1 MGIKLTATEL
11 GYISVF
17 ERITGA
23 LVKDCIIKD
32 EENKIIF
39 VVKEGDMG
47 LAIGKKGV
55 TVQKVSKTMGKK
67 IEVVEYSN
75 DPAKFVVNILRPLR
89 IRAVSLSDRKN
100 KKIAL
105 IDVDDRDKIKAIGR
119 RGKNIQKIRDIIM
132 RHSNIKDVVIT

>member
-1 MGIKLTATEL
+1 MAIKLTADEI
-11 GYISVF
+11 GYITVY
-17 ERITGA
+17 ERMTGA
-23 LVKDCIIKD
+23 MIKDCVIND

-47 LAIGKKGV
+47 LAIGKKGA

-67 IEVVEYSN
+67 IEVIEHSD

-89 IRAVSLSDRKN
+89 IRDVSLSDRKN

-105 IDVDDRDKIKAIGR
+105 IEVDDRDKIKAIGR